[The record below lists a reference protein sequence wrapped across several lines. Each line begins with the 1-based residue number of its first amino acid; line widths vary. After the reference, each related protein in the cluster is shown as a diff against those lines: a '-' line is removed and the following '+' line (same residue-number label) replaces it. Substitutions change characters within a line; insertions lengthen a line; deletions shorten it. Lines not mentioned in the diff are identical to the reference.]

1 MPQTAP
7 PDIGQKIKLLRTSR
21 ALTLDQL
28 ANQSGV
34 SKSML
39 SQIERN
45 KTNPTVATL
54 WSLTQA
60 LGLEIGELLG
70 SAGTKTEKKKNISIV
85 KSHQTPEIQSAD
97 GKCTLRILGP
107 LDLVSH
113 IEWYDVIIEKGGILA
128 SDPHVKDTKEHL
140 TVISG
145 EALISSDEDEQ
156 HLFPGDTARYNA
168 GVTHSI
174 KNIGAKDTHAIL
186 IVHSPL

>member
-7 PDIGQKIKLLRTSR
+7 PDIGQKIKILRTGR

-28 ANQSGV
+28 AIQSGV

-60 LGLEIGELLG
+60 LGVDIGELLG
-70 SAGTKTEKKKNISIV
+70 GARKKEKKQNISV
-85 KSHQTPEIQSAD
+85 AKSHQIPEIQSAD

-113 IEWYDVIIEKGGILA
+113 IEWYDVIIEKGGLLV
-128 SDPHVKDTKEHL
+128 SDPHIKGTKEHL

-145 EALISSDEDEQ
+145 EAIISSDKDER
-156 HLFPGDTARYNA
+156 HLFQGDTARYNA
-168 GVTHSI
+168 GVEHSI
-174 KNIGAKDTHAIL
+174 KNVGDKDTHAIL
-186 IVHSPL
+186 MVHSPL